1 MTLTLC
7 NVSVN
12 KYIMRSLDNIH
23 AFGALNDVYAPDRI
37 HVSLDQ
43 TRMNQDDGQALRTKN
58 TIKLLSKAV

>member
-1 MTLTLC
+1 
-7 NVSVN
+7 
-12 KYIMRSLDNIH
+12 MRSLDNIH